1 MRNQVGPSGQN
12 TSGEEIKEKP
22 GQQGGT
28 EPKAAKKKYS
38 SRKQGERRMKA
49 LLLSA
54 LIIGAVTLIILV
66 VSIYLYAGMIKE
78 RDSLLSSEGQTP
90 YDGYYV
96 LVTEDGDSDFW
107 ENVLAGA
114 REKAEAENIYVQQQ
128 TQAID
133 ADLTK
138 SQQLELAIHSGVDGI
153 ILDGGQESQTES
165 LINQAA
171 AAGIPV
177 VTVYRDSPSS
187 ERISYIGIS
196 NANLGRD
203 YGQEICDLTQKKIE
217 NEEQDSM
224 KVLVLLDA
232 EDPGNSQT
240 ILLTAIR
247 DYIHSQGMS
256 GKVQIETRQIRNSSF
271 FSAEEEIRELFAEG
285 GIPADIIVA
294 LSEHNTECVAQTVVD
309 YNRVGSVEILGFY
322 ESEPIRNA
330 LEKNIIHATVTADT
344 LQMGRDSVEAL
355 SEFRESGYVSD
366 YYATEISLLHGSQ
379 AGESVEENTEGA
391 NAEDTGVEAD
401 QGDRTE
407 ADVLSGQEEEQR

>member
-1 MRNQVGPSGQN
+1 
-12 TSGEEIKEKP
+12 
-22 GQQGGT
+22 
-28 EPKAAKKKYS
+28 
-38 SRKQGERRMKA
+38 MKA
-49 LLLSA
+49 LLISA
-54 LIIGAVTLIILV
+54 LVIGAVTLIILV

-78 RDSLLSSEGQTP
+78 RDSLLSSEGQKP

-96 LVTEDGDSDFW
+96 LVTEDGESDFW
-107 ENVLAGA
+107 KNVLAGA
-114 REKAEAENIYVQQQ
+114 REKAESENIYVQQQ

-133 ADLTK
+133 AQLTK

-153 ILDGGQESQTES
+153 ILDGGQDAQTES

-171 AAGIPV
+171 DAGIPV
-177 VTVYRDSPSS
+177 VTVFRDCPSS
-187 ERISYIGIS
+187 ERISFISIS

-203 YGQEICDLTQKKIE
+203 YGQEICSLTQKKIDD
-217 NEEQDSM
+217 EEQDSM
-224 KVLVLLDA
+224 KVMVLLDA

-256 GKVQIETRQIRNSSF
+256 DKVQIETIQIRNASF
-271 FSAEEEIRELFAEG
+271 FSAEEEIRGLFAEG

-322 ESEPIRNA
+322 ESDAIRNA
-330 LEKNIIHATVTADT
+330 LDKNIIHATVTADT

-366 YYATEISLLHGSQ
+366 YYATEISLLYGSAAEESKKTDEQDTGTDGNGAETDPGSQ
-379 AGESVEENTEGA
+379 MSTGNGEG
-391 NAEDTGVEAD
+391 
-401 QGDRTE
+401 
-407 ADVLSGQEEEQR
+407 EEQR

>member
-1 MRNQVGPSGQN
+1 MKNKVGPLDQN
-12 TSGEEIKEKP
+12 TPGEENKEKP
-22 GQQGGT
+22 GQPSEAEQ
-28 EPKAAKKKYS
+28 KAAKKKRS
-38 SRKQGERRMKA
+38 SRKQGERHMKA
-49 LLLSA
+49 LLISA
-54 LIIGAVTLIILV
+54 LVIGAVTLIILV

-78 RDSLLSSEGQTP
+78 RDSLLSSEGQKP

-96 LVTEDGDSDFW
+96 LVTEDGESDFW
-107 ENVLAGA
+107 KNVLAGA
-114 REKAEAENIYVQQQ
+114 REKAESENIYVQQQ

-133 ADLTK
+133 AQLTK

-153 ILDGGQESQTES
+153 ILDGGQDAQTES

-171 AAGIPV
+171 DAGIPV
-177 VTVYRDSPSS
+177 VTVFRDCPSS
-187 ERISYIGIS
+187 ERISFISIS

-203 YGQEICDLTQKKIE
+203 YGQEICSLTQKKID

-224 KVLVLLDA
+224 KVMVLLDA

-256 GKVQIETRQIRNSSF
+256 DKVQIETIQIRNASF
-271 FSAEEEIRELFAEG
+271 FSAEEEIRGLFAEG

-322 ESEPIRNA
+322 ESDAIRNA
-330 LEKNIIHATVTADT
+330 LDKNIIHATVTADT

-366 YYATEISLLHGSQ
+366 YYATEISLLYGSAAEESKKTDEQDTGTDGNGAETDPGSQ
-379 AGESVEENTEGA
+379 MGTGNGEG
-391 NAEDTGVEAD
+391 
-401 QGDRTE
+401 
-407 ADVLSGQEEEQR
+407 EEQR

>member
-1 MRNQVGPSGQN
+1 
-12 TSGEEIKEKP
+12 
-22 GQQGGT
+22 
-28 EPKAAKKKYS
+28 
-38 SRKQGERRMKA
+38 MKA

>member
-1 MRNQVGPSGQN
+1 MKNKVGPLDQN
-12 TSGEEIKEKP
+12 TPGEENKEKP
-22 GQQGGT
+22 GQPSGAEQ
-28 EPKAAKKKYS
+28 KAAKKKRS
-38 SRKQGERRMKA
+38 SRKQGERHMKA
-49 LLLSA
+49 LLISA
-54 LIIGAVTLIILV
+54 LVIGAVTLIILV

-78 RDSLLSSEGQTP
+78 RDSLLSSEGQKP

-96 LVTEDGDSDFW
+96 LVTEDGESDFW
-107 ENVLAGA
+107 KNVLAGA
-114 REKAEAENIYVQQQ
+114 REKAESENIYVQQQ

-133 ADLTK
+133 AQLTK

-153 ILDGGQESQTES
+153 ILDGGQDAQTES

-171 AAGIPV
+171 DAGIPV
-177 VTVYRDSPSS
+177 VTVFRDCPSS
-187 ERISYIGIS
+187 ERISFISIS

-203 YGQEICDLTQKKIE
+203 YGQEICSLTQKKIDD
-217 NEEQDSM
+217 EEQDSM
-224 KVLVLLDA
+224 KVMVLLDA

-256 GKVQIETRQIRNSSF
+256 DKVQIETIQIRNASF
-271 FSAEEEIRELFAEG
+271 FSAEEEIRGLFAEG

-322 ESEPIRNA
+322 ESDAIRNA
-330 LEKNIIHATVTADT
+330 LDKNIIHATVTADT

-366 YYATEISLLHGSQ
+366 YYATEISLLYGSAAEESKKTDEQDTGTDGNGAETDPGSQ
-379 AGESVEENTEGA
+379 MSTGNGEG
-391 NAEDTGVEAD
+391 
-401 QGDRTE
+401 
-407 ADVLSGQEEEQR
+407 EEQR

>member
-1 MRNQVGPSGQN
+1 MKNKVGPLDQN
-12 TSGEEIKEKP
+12 TPGEENKEKP
-22 GQQGGT
+22 GQPSGA
-28 EPKAAKKKYS
+28 EHKAAKKKRS
-38 SRKQGERRMKA
+38 SRKQGERHIKA
-49 LLLSA
+49 LLISA
-54 LIIGAVTLIILV
+54 LVIGAVTLIILV
-66 VSIYLYAGMIKE
+66 VSIYLYAGMIRE
-78 RDSLLSSEGQTP
+78 RDSLLSSEGQKA

-96 LVTEDGDSDFW
+96 LVTEDGDTDFW
-107 ENVLAGA
+107 KNVLAGA
-114 REKAEAENIYVQQQ
+114 REKAESENIYVQQQ

-133 ADLTK
+133 AELTK
-138 SQQLELAIHSGVDGI
+138 AQQLELAIHSGVDGI
-153 ILDGGQESQTES
+153 ILDGGQEAQTES

-177 VTVYRDSPSS
+177 VTVFRDCPSS
-187 ERISYIGIS
+187 ERISFIGIS

-203 YGQEICDLTQKKIE
+203 YGEEICNLTQKKIDD
-217 NEEQDSM
+217 EEQDGM

-247 DYIHSQGMS
+247 DYIHSRGMS
-256 GKVQIETRQIRNSSF
+256 DKVQIETSQIRNSSF

-294 LSEHNTECVAQTVVD
+294 LSEHNTECVSQTVVD

-330 LEKNIIHATVTADT
+330 LEKNIIHTTVTADT

-379 AGESVEENTEGA
+379 AGESQQADTENTDTDGTSAETGQGAQTGEGI
-391 NAEDTGVEAD
+391 
-401 QGDRTE
+401 
-407 ADVLSGQEEEQR
+407 SGQEEQR